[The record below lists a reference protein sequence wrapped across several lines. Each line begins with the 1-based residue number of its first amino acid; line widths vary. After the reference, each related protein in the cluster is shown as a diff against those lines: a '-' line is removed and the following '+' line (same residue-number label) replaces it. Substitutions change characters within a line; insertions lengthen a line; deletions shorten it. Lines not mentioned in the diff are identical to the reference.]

1 MGNKI
6 AYHLMFKAKNI
17 ISKIVSQIKGLRL
30 LGIFLRVGLMFCEVL
45 LVESRE
51 VVNIISQMATP
62 VDEGLNVSLEVA
74 PIKEL
79 QLIWRYP

>member
-1 MGNKI
+1 
-6 AYHLMFKAKNI
+6 MF
-17 ISKIVSQIKGLRL
+17 R
-30 LGIFLRVGLMFCEVL
+30 EVL

-51 VVNIISQMATP
+51 VVNIISQMTTP

-79 QLIWRYP
+79 QLV